1 MMARAAWPRGLTA
14 ALLTSALVLAGCA
27 SRTAAPS
34 AGVGLAEAPAA
45 DTPSAVSLRDPD
57 ISDIAGARGQ
67 VLGRNDHL
75 LLYRPAAGDSLRGI
89 AARFLGNADRAWWL
103 AEANPGTVA
112 EVGVPLLVP
121 LRPLNP
127 LGVHADRMQTVP
139 ILCYHRLG
147 AGRSKM
153 IVSPANFEAQ
163 MTWLVH
169 AGYHVV
175 RLPELSAFL
184 AGEKPLPQRSVVI
197 TFDDGYESVYRHAFP
212 VLKRLGLPATAF
224 VYIDFVGGGD
234 ALSWPQM
241 QEMLA
246 SGLID
251 IQSHTKSH
259 RNLVERKPG
268 ETEDRHRAAVDLELR
283 VPRETL
289 ERRLAPL
296 RVRYL
301 AYPYGDADE
310 LVLDRAARQGV
321 ELAATV
327 IPGGNPFYAQPLL
340 LHRTMIF
347 GDMSLETFKSKLQ
360 TSRPLSAP

>member
-1 MMARAAWPRGLTA
+1 MAARSDRGTADVRPGAGGLRLTIGRAQL
-14 ALLTSALVLAGCA
+14 
-27 SRTAAPS
+27 
-34 AGVGLAEAPAA
+34 GVGLQKHRRLTRHP
-45 DTPSAVSLRDPD
+45 VSLRDPD

-67 VLGRNDHL
+67 VLVAMTTFCCIAR
-75 LLYRPAAGDSLRGI
+75 RRASSLRGI
-89 AARFLGNADRAWWL
+89 AARFLGNADRAGGWPRPTR
-103 AEANPGTVA
+103 APA

-147 AGRSKM
+147 AGHSKM